1 MDLDEHS
8 DDIVSSEP
16 EANNKESLGCIM
28 RLRCDSTALVVNVTV
43 NSFLA
48 DSFSTFDAAGG
59 CVEREVDVRQDTTCS
74 DGVEIAPP
82 PVSDTSLGNDDKT
95 NTGIV

>member
-1 MDLDEHS
+1 
-8 DDIVSSEP
+8 
-16 EANNKESLGCIM
+16 M
-28 RLRCDSTALVVNVTV
+28 RLRCDSTALVVNMRV

-74 DGVEIAPP
+74 DTVEIPQP
-82 PVSDTSLGNDDKT
+82 PVSDSSLGNDNKT
-95 NTGIV
+95 NTGTV